1 MITHWWSRVV
11 GTPINGTEPEKKP
24 FSAELHKDRIYIVM
38 MPADQREEFIKAL
51 DGLDLSEGP
60 EILVLDEMNLT
71 VMEFSKGDRQS
82 RTVRLGKAGK

>member
-1 MITHWWSRVV
+1 M
-11 GTPINGTEPEKKP
+11 GTPINRTEPEKKP

-38 MPADQREEFIKAL
+38 MPAGQREEFIKAL

-71 VMEFSKGDRQS
+71 VMEFSKGERQS
-82 RTVRLGKAGK
+82 RTIKLGNAGK